1 MEGLERK
8 TGEGQERNKG
18 RVGGW
23 EPVVEQ
29 KDEKRDRDG
38 I

>member
-8 TGEGQERNKG
+8 TDEGQERNEGRLGGGVEKKG
-18 RVGGW
+18 
-23 EPVVEQ
+23 
-29 KDEKRDRDG
+29 EKRDRDD